1 MEAPNRPY
9 HWWKHDFTQRNS
21 IAARRFEHKFGINTG
36 YGIYNKLLEIMLHSG
51 GCICIAD
58 LDLHCDEFGFDEDM
72 LRECLTFACEYGI
85 FYQSDD
91 GFGSC
96 FIDEVI
102 NSGKVISEKRS
113 QAAKG
118 TIKVPEPTNPPETG
132 LVEKPE
138 KKTKEKPDD
147 IPEDEDIAV
156 VKSAI
161 QAMLKHGDNVSGL
174 LSGNKKSTLTNAEIR
189 KLIDRYGIDLLL
201 LMIDEFYLWK
211 LPYSKVIK
219 SDYMSIIKGWVEENA
234 RKKLKDKPTKK
245 GLF

>member
-1 MEAPNRPY
+1 MAWYYP
-9 HWWKHDFTQRNS
+9 HDYKFRYEPAMIELVS
-21 IAARRFEHKFGINTG
+21 EFGIIG
-36 YGIYNKLLEIMLHSG
+36 YAWWHITLELMGQFGGIMPKCKVNV
-51 GCICIAD
+51 
-58 LDLHCDEFGFDEDM
+58 
-72 LRECLTFACEYGI
+72 FASAC
-85 FYQSDD
+85 QN
-91 GFGSC
+91 GFGEFQA
-96 FIDEVI
+96 FIDGCLSIGLLTDHGDYYENEWFSEQYQKSV
-102 NSGKVISEKRS
+102 SKSEKSRN
-113 QAAKG
+113 AAMRMHGNKS
-118 TIKVPEPTNPPETG
+118 IEVPEPTSPPETG
-132 LVEKPE
+132 LVEKPA
-138 KKTKEKPDD
+138 KKAKEKPDD